1 MLKQKIDK
9 LYEDIVKPIGFE
21 SIWYSDMML
30 DQYKGVIDFNKILVA
45 FTIAALIIS
54 LLGLI
59 AMNIYMISQRKR
71 DIAVRRVF
79 GATAKNEQI
88 RLMRFSMQSIAF
100 SLVVALPLLW
110 IGFKMINDLI
120 SYGDIPTWWIPI
132 VAFAI
137 VVVVSLLSV
146 YLIGRKA
153 ANENP
158 IENIKT
164 E

>member
-1 MLKQKIDK
+1 M
-9 LYEDIVKPIGFE
+9 
-21 SIWYSDMML
+21 
-30 DQYKGVIDFNKILVA
+30 IL
-45 FTIAALIIS
+45 
-54 LLGLI
+54 
-59 AMNIYMISQRKR
+59 
-71 DIAVRRVF
+71 
-79 GATAKNEQI
+79 
-88 RLMRFSMQSIAF
+88 
-100 SLVVALPLLW
+100 LVLAG
-110 IGFKMINDLI
+110 IF
-120 SYGDIPTWWIPI
+120 

>member
-1 MLKQKIDK
+1 
-9 LYEDIVKPIGFE
+9 
-21 SIWYSDMML
+21 
-30 DQYKGVIDFNKILVA
+30 
-45 FTIAALIIS
+45 
-54 LLGLI
+54 
-59 AMNIYMISQRKR
+59 
-71 DIAVRRVF
+71 
-79 GATAKNEQI
+79 
-88 RLMRFSMQSIAF
+88 MRFSMQSIAF